1 MADENSIYN
10 ITEYKNDITYNKD
23 EVVAVFERFSI
34 FSVPKSVKYYYS
46 TSNSN
51 QGNTQVS
58 DSAFWGGITTR
69 N

>member
-10 ITEYKNDITYNKD
+10 ITEYKNDVTYNKD
-23 EVVAVFERFSI
+23 EVVAVFERFST

-51 QGNTQVS
+51 QGNT
-58 DSAFWGGITTR
+58 
-69 N
+69 